1 MPICTVTSK
10 SQITIPREVRQ
21 RMGLRAGDRIE
32 FVEQNGSYVLRKHL
46 DESPLKEWRG
56 YLKDLEGRTADEVVD
71 ELRGE

>member
-1 MPICTVTSK
+1 
-10 SQITIPREVRQ
+10 
-21 RMGLRAGDRIE
+21 MGLRAGDRIE